1 MEAEGILRSPVSCA
15 LSMHSS
21 PRYLPLSRKIE
32 VSSLLQFAGKKKK
45 KTNIITTQQ
54 FWATKS
60 QEIMSYFLFHFFV
73 FLRVPEVQHAHHQLH

>member
-32 VSSLLQFAGKKKK
+32 VSSLLQFAGEKKGNKYYYNTTILGHK
-45 KTNIITTQQ
+45 ITRNY
-54 FWATKS
+54 
-60 QEIMSYFLFHFFV
+60 ELFSFPFFRFPV
-73 FLRVPEVQHAHHQLH
+73 GT

>member
-32 VSSLLQFAGKKKK
+32 VSSLLQFAGEKKRKQILLQHNNFGPQNHKK
-45 KTNIITTQQ
+45 
-54 FWATKS
+54 
-60 QEIMSYFLFHFFV
+60 L
-73 FLRVPEVQHAHHQLH
+73 